1 MSADPPLLLVWENQ
15 RRVLAR
21 PGMWTTLG
29 LAFGIPSALAGVV
42 AAILTQR
49 VELMALVPLGMLGAC
64 LLVFGLAAIAWET
77 WGRRQTSFQL
87 TAAGARVVP
96 AGAPHRTLETDWA
109 DVTAVYCHARSHYIL
124 LRRGFAD
131 RPVELYCTPENFWL
145 VKSIVQARIP
155 SIQM

>member
-1 MSADPPLLLVWENQ
+1 M
-15 RRVLAR
+15 
-21 PGMWTTLG
+21 
-29 LAFGIPSALAGVV
+29 
-42 AAILTQR
+42 AA
-49 VELMALVPLGMLGAC
+49 VE
-64 LLVFGLAAIAWET
+64 E
-77 WGRRQTSFQL
+77 Q
-87 TAAGARVVP
+87 VP

-145 VKSIVQARIP
+145 VKSIDQARIP

>member
-1 MSADPPLLLVWENQ
+1 MPDPPLLLAWENQ

-29 LAFGIPSALAGVV
+29 LGFGIPSALAGVV

-49 VELMALVPLGMLGAC
+49 AEFLALVPLGVLGAC
-64 LLVFGLAAIAWET
+64 LLCFGLSAIAWET

-87 TAAGARVVP
+87 TAVGARVIP
-96 AGAPHRTLETDWA
+96 ANAPHRAVEAAWA
-109 DVTAVYCHARSHYIL
+109 DVSAVYTHARTHYIL

-131 RPVELYCTPENFWL
+131 RPVELYCTPDNFWL
-145 VKSIVQARIP
+145 VKAIVQERIP